1 MCFYRGRFYLA
12 CDHFEFN
19 LMEFCQP
26 MMNAESAVTTNGS
39 LWRAADTYMEDECMP
54 RVYVFEYSFG
64 RPVVYEWR
72 NANDTFFT
80 NVLEWEDA
88 LVGGWCTRCFN
99 TMRTSE
105 EAGLLALQQGAR
117 IMYHLTPQ
125 STSIFDIPDTRPI
138 LWYPSEPVG
147 SKAAGPDVSE
157 ESKEEEPKEEQPKSK
172 EEKQQSK

>member
-19 LMEFCQP
+19 LVEFCKAMKENTETIIAP
-26 MMNAESAVTTNGS
+26 NAA
-39 LWRAADTYMEDECMP
+39 LWRAADTYMEDECKP
-54 RVYVFEYSFG
+54 RVYIFEYMNG
-64 RPVVYEWR
+64 RPVVLQWK
-72 NANDTFFT
+72 NASDTSVT
-80 NVLEWEDA
+80 NVVEWADA

-99 TMRTSE
+99 IMRTSE

-138 LWYPSEPVG
+138 LWYPPEPTG
-147 SKAAGPDVSE
+147 PKAAGPEVKQGSE
-157 ESKEEEPKEEQPKSK
+157 EEQP
-172 EEKQQSK
+172 EEKPEEEQQQQQSK